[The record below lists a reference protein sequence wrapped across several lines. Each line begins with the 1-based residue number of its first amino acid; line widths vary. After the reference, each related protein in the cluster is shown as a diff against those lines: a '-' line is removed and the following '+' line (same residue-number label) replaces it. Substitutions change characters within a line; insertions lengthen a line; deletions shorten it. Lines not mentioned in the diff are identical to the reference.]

1 MPTYTLVANRPSG
14 DALHHLVFDTPVP
27 DHVEPGQFIVAT
39 AGADHPSYFAI
50 ASAPGEPLELLVK
63 RQPGAAEALC
73 DLPVGAPLVASEAQ
87 GPGFRAAATRP
98 RPLVCL
104 VNGSA
109 LSAVRP
115 VLRAELDAGLPRP
128 VHLLYGVL
136 SADHVAFADEL
147 PALRA
152 AGVSVTVVLDPAAPD
167 PGTHPVGFVQDIA
180 QAQGL
185 LHPDVAL
192 LLCGVPAMADDARQR
207 FVAAGGDPTLVLTNF

>member
-14 DALHHLVFDTPVP
+14 TSLHHLTFDVPVP
-27 DHVEPGQFIVAT
+27 DHAEPGQFIVAT
-39 AGADHPSYFAI
+39 GGADRPSYFAI
-50 ASAPGEPLELLVK
+50 ASAPGEPLELLIK

-98 RPLVCL
+98 CPLVCL

-115 VLRAELDAGLPRP
+115 VLRAEIAAGLPRP
-128 VHLLYGVL
+128 IHLLYGVL
-136 SADHVAFADEL
+136 SPAHVAFADEL

-152 AGVSVTVVLDPAAPD
+152 AGVRITLVLDPAAPA
-167 PGTHPVGFVQDIA
+167 PGAHPVGFVQDIA

-185 LHPDVAL
+185 IHPGVAL

-207 FVAAGGDPTLVLTNF
+207 YLAAGGDPTLVLTNF